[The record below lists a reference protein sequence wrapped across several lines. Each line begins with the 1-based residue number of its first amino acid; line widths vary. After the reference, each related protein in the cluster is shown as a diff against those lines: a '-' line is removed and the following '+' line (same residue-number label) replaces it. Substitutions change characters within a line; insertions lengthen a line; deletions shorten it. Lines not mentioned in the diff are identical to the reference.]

1 MAAMRRDG
9 ESSALEVLQNVL
21 LGAEQNPLQLSGWR
35 MIPGDLMLEKLK
47 WKASRW
53 NN

>member
-1 MAAMRRDG
+1 MAAMRREG
-9 ESSALEVLQNVL
+9 ESSALEVPRNVL
-21 LGAEQNPLQLSGWR
+21 LGEEQNPLQLSGWR

-53 NN
+53 HN